1 MVRADPDLATDEHLS
16 LTRRAAVLESA
27 LVTFTRYGYRKSSM
41 ADVALA
47 AHISRPGLY
56 FLFDSKEHLFRSAIT
71 YALETDLV
79 NVERILALDDEPL
92 HARLLK
98 AFDQWAGRYLGPAS
112 VDLAGVIRE
121 DPQLIGEVVHSAPQR
136 FEELITLAIMQA
148 RSPADRGAATALAQ
162 TVVSLSVGIKHQVTN
177 RSEFLERLSR
187 GLKLLVR

>member
-1 MVRADPDLATDEHLS
+1 MAPPDPLLATDKQLS

-41 ADVALA
+41 ADVAVA

-56 FLFDSKEHLFRSAIT
+56 FLFESKEHLFRSAIT
-71 YALETDLV
+71 HALETDLM
-79 NVERILALDDEPL
+79 NVERILELDDDPL
-92 HARLLK
+92 RARLLK

-121 DPQLIGEVVHSAPQR
+121 DPQLIGDVVHSAPQR

-148 RSPADRGAATALAQ
+148 RSPADRGAAAALAQ
-162 TVVSLSVGIKHQVTN
+162 TAISLSVGIKYQVVD

-187 GLKLLVR
+187 GLELLIR